1 MNEYFGDVISD
12 DPRLLFAL
20 WSAQRVSFIG
30 LRDTV
35 SFGQNRV
42 SKYKEQQRVAR
53 VWRVV
58 CTEFHGCEA

>member
-35 SFGQNRV
+35 SFG
-42 SKYKEQQRVAR
+42 
-53 VWRVV
+53 
-58 CTEFHGCEA
+58 